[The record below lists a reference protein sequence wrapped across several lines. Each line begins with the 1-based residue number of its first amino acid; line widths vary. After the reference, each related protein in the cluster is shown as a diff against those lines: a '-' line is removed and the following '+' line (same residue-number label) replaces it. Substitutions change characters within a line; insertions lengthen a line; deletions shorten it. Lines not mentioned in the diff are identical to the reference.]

1 MPALTRIIAVAMQK
15 GGTGKTT
22 CAVNI
27 AAGLARGVA
36 PDVLGPQRVLLVDVD
51 PQANATAVFLSPQFT
66 LGPAEDVAT
75 TYEVLVNQTP
85 AREAIKTIE
94 LSPNDRAG
102 YPAATLDI
110 LPSHI
115 RLARAELDLLGVIR
129 REDRLASALRKVAKD
144 YDTIIIDCPP
154 SLGILT
160 LNALIAAG
168 EVIIPVEPGYFP
180 LIGIGLLQR
189 TIDDVAQIND
199 LQILG
204 VVPTLQD
211 RTVESRETI
220 EGLQRM
226 FGDRVL
232 PSIPSR
238 IAVRNAHAAQ
248 MDLFA
253 YATDA
258 TSKDSAQAFV
268 DLVREIARD

>member
-1 MPALTRIIAVAMQK
+1 MQK

-22 CAVNI
+22 CSINL

-36 PDVLGPQRVLLVDVD
+36 PDVVGPQRVLLVDVD

-66 LGPAEDVAT
+66 LGPSDDMQT
-75 TYEVLVNQTP
+75 TYEVLVNQLP
-85 AREAIKTIE
+85 AREAIRTIDLPE
-94 LSPNDRAG
+94 NSRAG
-102 YPAATLDI
+102 FAPATLDL

-129 REDRLASALRKVAKD
+129 REDRLAAALRKVAAD

-160 LNALIAAG
+160 LNALIASR

-199 LQILG
+199 LELTG

-211 RTVESRETI
+211 RTVESRETQ
-220 EGLQRM
+220 EGLERM
-226 FGDRVL
+226 FGDLVL
-232 PSIPSR
+232 PAIPSR
-238 IAVRNAHAAQ
+238 VAIRNAHAAQ
-248 MDLFA
+248 MDIFA
-253 YATDA
+253 YATDQG
-258 TSKDSAQAFV
+258 SKDSAEAFV
-268 DLVREIARD
+268 DLVREVARRG

>member
-1 MPALTRIIAVAMQK
+1 MTRIIAVAMQK

-22 CAVNI
+22 CSVNV

-66 LGPAEDVAT
+66 LGPADGVAT

-85 AREAIKTIE
+85 AREAIRSISLPANE
-94 LSPNDRAG
+94 RAG

-129 REDRLASALRKVAKD
+129 REDRLAGALKRVAKE
-144 YDTIIIDCPP
+144 YDFILIDCPP

-168 EVIIPVEPGYFP
+168 EIIIPVEPGYFP

-189 TIDDVAQIND
+189 TINDVAQIND
-199 LQILG
+199 LELLG
-204 VVPTLQD
+204 VIPTLQD
-211 RTVESRETI
+211 RTVESRETM
-220 EGLQRM
+220 EGLRQM
-226 FGDRVL
+226 FGDKVF
-232 PSIPSR
+232 PAIPSR
-238 IAVRNAHAAQ
+238 VAIRNAHAAQ
-248 MDLFA
+248 MDIFSF
-253 YATDA
+253 ATDA
-258 TSKDSAQAFV
+258 ATRDAAEAFAGV
-268 DLVREIARD
+268 VKEVARG

>member
-1 MPALTRIIAVAMQK
+1 PTIGGHGTRGRHRGRGRTQPITKSSATIDQAGTSLGATNRPRIRHYPRRPGGVQAHRPAGWTPAQRSRNNRALWGRSVTRIIAVAMQK

-22 CAVNI
+22 CSVNV

-66 LGPAEDVAT
+66 LGPAEGVAT

-85 AREAIKTIE
+85 ARESIKAIALPANE
-94 LSPNDRAG
+94 RAG

-129 REDRLASALRKVAKD
+129 REDRLASALKRVAKD
-144 YDTIIIDCPP
+144 YDFIIIDCPP

-168 EVIIPVEPGYFP
+168 EILIPVEPGYFP
-180 LIGIGLLQR
+180 LIGIGLL
-189 TIDDVAQIND
+189 
-199 LQILG
+199 
-204 VVPTLQD
+204 
-211 RTVESRETI
+211 
-220 EGLQRM
+220 
-226 FGDRVL
+226 
-232 PSIPSR
+232 
-238 IAVRNAHAAQ
+238 
-248 MDLFA
+248 
-253 YATDA
+253 
-258 TSKDSAQAFV
+258 
-268 DLVREIARD
+268 